1 VGKNGGL
8 IAGPV
13 SGRSWLNFQPD
24 FTVNLPEFN
33 TISCPWHHNIIA
45 AVGSFWAAKS
55 LRRNPGSRNA
65 ISSFQWLGS
74 EQFKWHSRHLMALG
88 FMEPGQWF

>member
-1 VGKNGGL
+1 LAAYGGALRTTFRGKNGGL

-74 EQFKWHSRHLMALG
+74 EQFK
-88 FMEPGQWF
+88 